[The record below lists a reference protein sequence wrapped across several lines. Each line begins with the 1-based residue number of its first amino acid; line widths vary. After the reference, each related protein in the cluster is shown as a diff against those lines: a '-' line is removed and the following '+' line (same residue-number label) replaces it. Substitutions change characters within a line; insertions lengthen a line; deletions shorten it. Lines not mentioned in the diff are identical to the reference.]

1 MKKESRHEIKP
12 FPQQSID
19 LMFWQYV
26 QGVKDAV
33 TKVSATNPEQQI
45 KTINFF
51 IYEKLENI
59 KRMHPGRRPAFDLK
73 AERVGDKIEIKKT
86 MLP

>member
-1 MKKESRHEIKP
+1 MSKREQQIQP
-12 FPQQSID
+12 FPQDKID

-33 TKVSATNPEQQI
+33 TEISATVPEQQS

-51 IYEKLENI
+51 IHEKVEHI
-59 KRMHPGRRPAFDLK
+59 KKMHNGRRPAFDLK
-73 AERVGDKIEIKKT
+73 AEFVGDKIEIKKT
-86 MLP
+86 MI